1 MRDVEVWRRRGSTG
15 GSSLIMS
22 LVVNYIT
29 QVSQSSEWW
38 VYGPEMGHHGDE
50 WHVFYVM
57 VETTEVQTGPVV
69 GVW

>member
-1 MRDVEVWRRRGSTG
+1 MRGVEVWRGRESTG

-29 QVSQSSEWW
+29 QVSQSSDWW
-38 VYGPEMGHHGDE
+38 VYGPEMEHHGE

-57 VETTEVQTGPVV
+57 VETIEIQTGPVV